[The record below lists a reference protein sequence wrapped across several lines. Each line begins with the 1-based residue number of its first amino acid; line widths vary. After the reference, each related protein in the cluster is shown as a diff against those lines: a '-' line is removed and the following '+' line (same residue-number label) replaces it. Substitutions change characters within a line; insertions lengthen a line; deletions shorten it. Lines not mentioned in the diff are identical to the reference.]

1 MLAENKQNEILY
13 IMSNQ
18 ELLGFAVTAGG
29 RGSWHQ
35 QGQKVLGKSVGK
47 KALII
52 KGMVRD
58 VSLHP

>member
-1 MLAENKQNEILY
+1 
-13 IMSNQ
+13 MSNQ

-52 KGMVRD
+52 KEMVRD